1 MKIDKKKIAWGVA
14 IIVALGVL
22 WQVFKPAP
30 AEAADIELNG
40 SINYRLGNDEDANG
54 TAIMKA
60 EDNGSSIG
68 ISISEDLVDGINGFA
83 HIEAVSY
90 THLTLPTKRI
100 V

>member
-14 IIVALGVL
+14 VIIALGVL

-30 AEAADIELNG
+30 AEAADIEVNG

-60 EDNGSSIG
+60 EDNGSSI
-68 ISISEDLVDGINGFA
+68 
-83 HIEAVSY
+83 
-90 THLTLPTKRI
+90 
-100 V
+100 